1 MSSTNAGESA
11 PSETMNQQDENPL
24 DFAKLFE
31 TITQILPS
39 PPDNDDRAVVKSAAD
54 LTMALFV
61 AAMMRF
67 GFRFLGIGE
76 HRTDRT
82 DPAEPTAVNDALTP
96 LPADWNASGDMFSV
110 RFKHSQSSLT
120 FLLKGV
126 KVGSKLV
133 VHGVATEDDN
143 LHTIE
148 LSLPTFV
155 SPSFTFPCGRSGLD
169 AAFASEDQ
177 LHAVLTEFRTKI
189 VQKLIPGLNKPGF
202 EAWKNQPSAGGSTSS
217 SSQQQPDRRGPPY
230 FHPIPSPETNPHYPG
245 QPHNPHGEMYP
256 GPHRNPFNIGDTDLD
271 PLAASPGLVGYP
283 RPGGLGGGGGMF
295 VGPDHP
301 MFGGGGGGSGLPRP
315 GVPPEG
321 LPFGAAPPGARY
333 DPIGPFA
340 PRGGGPMRPPG
351 RGGSFAPGRGG
362 FSGGGGGGFSG
373 DPDNDELPPPGFNEM
388 YM

>member
-1 MSSTNAGESA
+1 MSATNTGESA
-11 PSETMNQQDENPL
+11 PAESTISQDENPL
-24 DFAKLFE
+24 DRGKLFQ
-31 TITQILPS
+31 TISQILPPADDS
-39 PPDNDDRAVVKSAAD
+39 NDDRAALKSAAD

-61 AAMMRF
+61 AAMVRF

-82 DPAEPTAVNDALTP
+82 EPTEPTSTDAAPTP
-96 LPADWNASGDMFSV
+96 LPSDWNASGDMFSF

-133 VHGVATEDDN
+133 IHGVAAEDDN

-155 SPSFTFPCGRSGLD
+155 SPSFKFPCGRSGLD

-177 LHAVLTEFRTKI
+177 LYAVLTEFRVKI

-202 EAWKNQPSAGGSTSS
+202 EPWKNQPSADGSS
-217 SSQQQPDRRGPPY
+217 SSSQQPDRRGPPY

-245 QPHNPHGEMYP
+245 QQPHNPHGEMFP
-256 GPHRNPFNIGDTDLD
+256 GPHRNPFNIGDADLD

-283 RPGGLGGGGGMF
+283 RPGGLAGGGGMF

-301 MFGGGGGGSGLPRP
+301 MFGGGGLPRP

-351 RGGSFAPGRGG
+351 RGGFGGPGRGG
-362 FSGGGGGGFSG
+362 FPGGGGGGGFSG
-373 DPDNDELPPPGFNEM
+373 DPDNDELPPPGYNDMFM
-388 YM
+388 